1 MKPLPIPSAQFA
13 AKSALF
19 LALAVLLPV
28 AVHALGDSMGRV
40 LLPMHIP
47 VLLAG
52 FLVGPASGLLVGVLA
67 PVLSHLVSGTGM
79 PPVDRLAPMSL
90 ELAVY
95 GLVAGLAYC
104 RLRLNVYVSL
114 IIAMIVGRLMFGAG
128 QLIRAL
134 MLGTTF
140 DNAEFWSW
148 AAMTAGLPG
157 IMIQLV
163 LIPILV
169 AGAHRKRRH

>member
-28 AVHALGDSMGRV
+28 AVHPLGDSMGRV

-52 FLVGPASGLLVGVLA
+52 FLIGPASGLLVGLLA
-67 PVLSHLVSGTGM
+67 PGLSHLISGTGM
-79 PPVDRLAPMSL
+79 PPVDRIAPMAI

-95 GLVAGLAYC
+95 GFVAGMAYV

-114 IIAMIVGRLMFGAG
+114 IIAMILGRLMFGVG
-128 QLIRAL
+128 QLVRGL
-134 MLGTTF
+134 MAGLSFG
-140 DNAEFWSW
+140 DAEFLSW
-148 AAMTAGLPG
+148 AAMAAGLPG
-157 IMIQLV
+157 IMLQLV

-169 AGAHRKRRH
+169 AGVRRKRRP